1 MKVASLNILRVM
13 RDVERVKGELADET
27 PDDETLIYDDIVDK
41 FNATGCKTIVDH
53 SKQPAYKSEEI

>member
-41 FNATGCKTIVDH
+41 FNATGCKTIRDH
-53 SKQPAYKSEEI
+53 SKQPEYGSEE